1 MDAFIDRILTLVNKL
16 VDRLGRKLTMVLVG
30 CYFIFALPVPEVMWE
45 NAQIVLF
52 CSKLFCIT
60 SILITNVIMQG
71 RLDNVEIT
79 KKLPDV

>member
-1 MDAFIDRILTLVNKL
+1 MDAFIEKILTLVNKL

-30 CYFIFALPVPEVMWE
+30 CYLIFSIPVPELMWE

-60 SILITNVIMQG
+60 SIVITNVITQG
-71 RLDNVEIT
+71 RLDNGSKE
-79 KKLPDV
+79 LPDV